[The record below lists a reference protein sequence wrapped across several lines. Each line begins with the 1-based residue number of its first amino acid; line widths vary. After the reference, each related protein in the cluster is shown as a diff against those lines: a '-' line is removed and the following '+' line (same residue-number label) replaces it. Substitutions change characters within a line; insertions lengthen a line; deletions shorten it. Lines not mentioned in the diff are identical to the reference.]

1 VGKAVADPWVDRVGR
16 EFSNSSVVFMPCD
29 LLDAD
34 QRQPAPARRKGSLF
48 RFRPSVLR
56 GLALIL
62 PPVLTIVILVW
73 IASTIELYLLN
84 PVEDMT
90 RSLWVAA
97 TKDIREVPRD
107 QATEQTLYFDG
118 EPYSRLGD
126 GNSPRERVVR
136 EYIPEEVHS
145 WLRRNLPFE
154 TVPAKGEAAY
164 RRYVEARYLRRGLVV
179 PVFLCIFVLVLYFFG
194 KLLAFGTGEFM
205 DRAIRRLP
213 LVRTVYSSVK
223 RITNFV
229 LVDKQVEYNR
239 VVAVEYPR
247 KGIWS
252 IGLVTSDAVSDIVS
266 AAREPCV
273 SVVLPGSPTPI
284 TGYCVMVPTRE
295 THDLAMTIE
304 QALQFYVSCGVAV
317 PKSQHVERSPVA
329 AGETAAAELD
339 APIPSVPVVVEHTN
353 HNNPGAQRA
362 P

>member
-1 VGKAVADPWVDRVGR
+1 MPTESPIPID
-16 EFSNSSVVFMPCD
+16 SS
-29 LLDAD
+29 A
-34 QRQPAPARRKGSLF
+34 APPRRASLF

-84 PVEDMT
+84 PVEDIAQ
-90 RSLWVAA
+90 SVWVQV

-118 EPYSRLGD
+118 EPYARLGE
-126 GNSPRERVVR
+126 GNTPRERIVR

-145 WLRRNLPFE
+145 WLRENLSYE
-154 TVPAKGEAAY
+154 AVPIKGEDAY
-164 RRYVEARYLRRGLVV
+164 RRYVSARYLRREIVV
-179 PVFLCIFVLVLYFFG
+179 PVFLCMFVLVLYFLG
-194 KLLAFGTGEFM
+194 KILAFRTGEFLE
-205 DRAIRRLP
+205 RAVRRLP
-213 LVRTVYSSVK
+213 LVRSVYSSVK
-223 RITNFV
+223 KVTNFV
-229 LVDKQVEYNR
+229 LVDKQVQYKR

-252 IGLVTSDAVSDIVS
+252 IGLVTSDGVSDVVT

-273 SVVLPGSPTPI
+273 TVVLPGSPTPV

-295 THDLAMTIE
+295 THDLSMTID

-317 PKSQHVERSPVA
+317 PKAQHVDRHQPLPS
-329 AGETAAAELD
+329 AAASGPMLITE
-339 APIPSVPVVVEHTN
+339 PPVQPPALEPRQTE
-353 HNNPGAQRA
+353 G
-362 P
+362 